1 VTPPTDLA
9 AALATLLGDAQL
21 RLQALPDSD
30 LSLWLIDPANMARA
44 FSPAETQRLLEA
56 PPYWC
61 FCWASGLA
69 LAQWIAANPAVVAG
83 RQVLDFGSG
92 SGVAGLAAARARA
105 ARVVCCDLDPLAL
118 AACRANAQ
126 ANGAQIET
134 LDDLHASPERFDII
148 LAADVLY
155 DRANL
160 PLLDLLPARAETTLL
175 ADSRVR
181 DLAHPGFTRIAMLQA
196 CTLPD
201 LAEPDEFRRVAVYQ
215 G

>member
-1 VTPPTDLA
+1 MTPPVDLA

-69 LAQWIAANPAVVAG
+69 LARWIAANPNSVAG

-92 SGVAGLAAARARA
+92 SCVAGLVAARAGA

-118 AACRANAQ
+118 AACRANAR
-126 ANGAQIET
+126 ANAVQIET
-134 LDDLHASPERFDII
+134 LDDLHASTERFDLI

-160 PLLDLLPARAETTLL
+160 PLLDLLQGRAERVLL

-181 DLAHPGFTRIAMLQA
+181 DLVHPGFTRIAMLQA

-201 LAEPDEFRRVAVYQ
+201 LAEPDEFRRVALYQ